1 MVVDAAR
8 QWWAAHR
15 QRQPRPMSP
24 PKSTL
29 KATVARL
36 ALFLPLLVVGAIL
49 LCAATGFTATRISKG
64 HVEAEQRAALQQA
77 LEEFHT
83 QFGDIDAPDDAQLHE
98 IARSS
103 RLADLRFDAN
113 PLGEAGR
120 MLQSL
125 HDPRGRIVGWFSWA
139 GDRGFIAALD
149 RLWGLLAL
157 VGAILGVCTFIAV
170 RAAKH
175 VLRPLNR
182 SAEDVHK
189 RTTQDPLTGLP
200 NRRVL
205 LDQLGEALARRRA
218 GIVALAFVDLDGFRE
233 VNDTLGRSGGDALL
247 TSIAEHLKAG
257 LPPGAILGRF
267 EEDEFAAII
276 EGDDPG
282 VEDLLIES
290 LRASLMRPIFID
302 RMWQITASIGI
313 ARAPDHGASVEEIVR
328 RAGLALRAAK
338 RTGRGNAR
346 RFEPQ
351 IEIDYAE
358 RRFLLH
364 ELQSAIALQAFDIE
378 YQPIVASDGGGMIG
392 VEALLRWTHPSRGQ
406 IAPSVFIPLA
416 EQSGLMSQLG
426 EIVLRRALSDGARWP
441 TLSVAVNLSPL
452 QIRDRWLV
460 DLVANIMAET
470 GIDASRVVLEVTE
483 GVLIDNP
490 QEAQA
495 RLEALRA
502 LGVRLAL
509 DDFGTGYSSLNY
521 LQKFPFDRLKID
533 RSFVASL
540 GSSGNTGAII
550 QSIVTLGHTLGMKV
564 LAEGVEKDEQRV
576 LLRLAGCDEM
586 QGYLFARPTPAA
598 EIDQALARA
607 TRLAGL
613 NAAS

>member
-8 QWWAAHR
+8 QWWAARRLR
-15 QRQPRPMSP
+15 QSRPVSR
-24 PKSTL
+24 PKGAQ

-36 ALFLPLLVVGAIL
+36 GLFLPLGVVGAIL

-77 LEEFHT
+77 LDEFHA
-83 QFGDIDAPDDAQLHE
+83 QFSNIDAPDDVQLRR

-113 PLGEAGR
+113 PIGEVGR
-120 MLQSL
+120 TLQSL

-139 GDRGFIAALD
+139 GDRGFVAAMD

-157 VGAILGVCTFIAV
+157 LGAILGICALIAMH
-170 RAAKH
+170 AARY
-175 VLRPLNR
+175 VLRSLNR
-182 SAEDVHK
+182 SAEDVRK
-189 RTTQDPLTGLP
+189 LTTQDPLTGLP
-200 NRRVL
+200 NQRVL
-205 LDQLGEALARRRA
+205 LERLGEALASRRNRV
-218 GIVALAFVDLDGFRE
+218 IVLALVDLDGFRE

-247 TSIAEHLKAG
+247 GSIAEHLKAG
-257 LPPGAILGRF
+257 LPPNAVLGRF
-267 EEDEFAAII
+267 EEDEFAVIVTS
-276 EGDDPG
+276 DDPG
-282 VEDLLIES
+282 VEDLLIDA
-290 LRASLMRPIFID
+290 LRASLLRPIFMD
-302 RMWQITASIGI
+302 RMWHITASIGT
-313 ARAPDHGASVEEIVR
+313 ARAPDHGASAEELVR

-338 RTGRGNAR
+338 RNGRGNAR

-351 IEIDYAE
+351 IEADHAE

-364 ELQSAIALQAFDIE
+364 ELQSAIALQAFDVE
-378 YQPIVASDGGGMIG
+378 YQPIVAADGGAMLG
-392 VEALLRWTHPSRGQ
+392 VEALLRWRHPTRGL

-426 EIVLRRALSDGARWP
+426 EFVLRRALSDGARWP

-452 QIRDRWLV
+452 QIRDLWLV
-460 DLVANIMAET
+460 DLVANIIRQTAIEP
-470 GIDASRVVLEVTE
+470 ARVVLEVTE
-483 GVLIDNP
+483 GVLIDDP

-495 RLEALRA
+495 RLQALRA

-540 GSSGNTGAII
+540 GVSGNTGAII
-550 QSIVTLGHTLGMKV
+550 QSIVTLGHALGMKV
-564 LAEGVEKDEQRV
+564 LAEGVERDEQQV

-586 QGYLFARPTPAA
+586 QGYLFARPGPAA
-598 EIDQALARA
+598 EIDRALAGA
-607 TRLAGL
+607 TRF
-613 NAAS
+613 ASA